1 MHMLYTQA
9 HTHTYAF
16 LRHTQSS
23 LKRICKI
30 NTYDTLKA
38 EINKVTKF
46 IFTTHKT
53 FMNVLWMGKGTYCSK
68 RVLKCVIN
76 KEIEN
81 L

>member
-16 LRHTQSS
+16 LRHTQS

-38 EINKVTKF
+38 EINKVTK
-46 IFTTHKT
+46 IY
-53 FMNVLWMGKGTYCSK
+53 VY
-68 RVLKCVIN
+68 IN
-76 KEIEN
+76 S
-81 L
+81 